1 MTPVDRLGI
10 SAVIRPES
18 IPAIVELQRIRANA
32 VASARQ
38 RWLGKT
44 HPREARRLDRPR
56 FQADT
61 AIVLPFVLS
70 VVVLSVALAN
80 LSVVLFTLSV
90 VLATLSV
97 VLIILSVALAAF
109 GVTLVIFG
117 IPARDFDGLIAAD
130 SEFEDAKLELR
141 GQVKESER
149 CQLLLPY
156 YKSVSLLYTSW
167 PTLIPLCPY
176 ARRRP

>member
-10 SAVIRPES
+10 SAIARPES

-32 VASARQ
+32 AASARQ
-38 RWLGKT
+38 RRLGKT
-44 HPREARRLDRPR
+44 HPREARGLDRPR

-61 AIVLPFVLS
+61 AIVLPIVLS

-97 VLIILSVALAAF
+97 VLATLSVVLATLSVVLIILSVALAAF
-109 GVTLVIFG
+109 GVALVIFG
-117 IPARDFDGLIAAD
+117 IPARDLDGLIAAD

-141 GQVKESER
+141 RQVKESER
-149 CQLLLPY
+149 CQLLL
-156 YKSVSLLYTSW
+156 L
-167 PTLIPLCPY
+167 
-176 ARRRP
+176 